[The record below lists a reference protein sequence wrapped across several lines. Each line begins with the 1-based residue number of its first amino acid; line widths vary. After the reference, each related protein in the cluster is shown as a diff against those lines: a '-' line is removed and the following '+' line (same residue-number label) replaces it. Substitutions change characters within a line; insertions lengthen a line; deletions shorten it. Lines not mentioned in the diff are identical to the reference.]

1 MSVFRTGIIS
11 FLSLFLFI
19 PSQAQELVSI
29 EYLGDRSQS
38 SLAQEFGFLIQNG
51 VEYWKVTY
59 TTPDV
64 FNQLDTA
71 SGLLVLPVREE
82 TTIYP
87 VLVYQHGTVDGP
99 QDVPSNLAGG
109 FQIAEVFGGLGYVSL
124 APDYLGAGEARG
136 FHPYVHR
143 ESEASAAVDMVRA
156 IRSHAPE
163 IDLLLNDQLFVT
175 GYSQGGHA
183 SMALH
188 QSLELELSDEFT
200 VTAAAH
206 LSGPYS
212 ISGVMRDVILSEE
225 PYNFVAYLPNTYLS
239 YNYVYGLYEDIEQV
253 FKPAYVQPIQDFF
266 DGTIGLG
273 ALNSSLIASLTSE
286 FGAPITRN
294 ILQDSIIA
302 ALEDPD
308 SDHPIVDAL
317 RDNDTYEW
325 APQQPTRI
333 FYCMADDQVNFR
345 NSILADSVMQALG
358 AVDLSTSDL
367 NPNADHGQCVEPAV
381 IQTALFFSNFAD
393 WTVDTD
399 EAFNSIPVR
408 VFPVPAQDWLQIEG
422 LESDAYV
429 QLVNQQGQVVLENIL
444 LLGTTRVELPP
455 VPTGVYLLRVQTKEG
470 QALRKIVVE

>member
-1 MSVFRTGIIS
+1 MSAIRTGIIGL
-11 FLSLFLFI
+11 LSLFLFL
-19 PSQAQELVSI
+19 PGQAQDLVSI

-38 SLAQEFGFLIQNG
+38 SLAQEYGFLIQNG
-51 VEYWKVTY
+51 IEYWKVTY

-87 VLVYQHGTVDGP
+87 LLVYQHGTVDGP

-124 APDYLGAGEARG
+124 APDFLGAGEARG

-156 IRSHAPE
+156 VRAHAPE

-212 ISGVMRDVILSEE
+212 ISGVMRDVILSDE

-239 YNYVYGLYEDIEQV
+239 YNYVYGLYDDIEEV

-266 DGTIGLG
+266 DGNIGLG
-273 ALNSSLIASLTSE
+273 ALNSTLIAALTSE

-294 ILQDSIIA
+294 ILQDSIVA
-302 ALEDPD
+302 ALEDPNA
-308 SDHPIVDAL
+308 DHPIVDAL

-345 NSILADSVMQALG
+345 NSIVADSVMQELG
-358 AVDLSTSDL
+358 AVSLSTADV
-367 NPNADHGQCVEPAV
+367 NPSADHGQCVEPAV
-381 IQTALFFSNFAD
+381 IQTALFFSSFAD

-399 EAFNSIPVR
+399 EMLNSIPLK
-408 VFPVPAQDWLQIEG
+408 VFPVPAQDWMQLEG
-422 LESDAYV
+422 LEEDAFV
-429 QLVNQQGQVVLENIL
+429 QLLNQQGQIVLQNML
-444 LLGTTRVELPP
+444 LQGNTRLDISY
-455 VPTGVYLLRVQTKEG
+455 VPAGLYMLQVQTKTG
-470 QALRKIVVE
+470 QAVRKIVVE